1 MRTSIQQPCPPLD
14 AARAR
19 RPRRTSPPVWV
30 IEQWPD
36 AVMITDAAGV
46 IEYVNAAFEKLTG
59 YARAEVV
66 GRTPAVLKSGKQDPK
81 FYRRLWR
88 ELRAGRPFR
97 AVFTNRRK
105 SGELFHEEE
114 VIHPVRGPGGS
125 IAHFISSG
133 RDVTVTM
140 RQLRRLAHEAT
151 HDALTGLPNR
161 TLFADRL
168 AQAVRLASRRKESV
182 TVAIFDL
189 DGFRRA
195 NNRFG
200 HEAGDAVLRA
210 VARRTQRCIRAADT
224 VARLGGDEFGIILTG
239 TASRAAVGAVLE
251 KVRAANSAP
260 VRHRNRNI
268 PISISI
274 GACLYPRD
282 GRSERTLS
290 RRADAA
296 MYAAK
301 RAGGSRWRFVD
312 RNQTSQRAGV

>member
-1 MRTSIQQPCPPLD
+1 
-14 AARAR
+14 
-19 RPRRTSPPVWV
+19 
-30 IEQWPD
+30 
-36 AVMITDAAGV
+36 MITDAAGV

-133 RDVTVTM
+133 RDVTATM
-140 RQLRRLAHEAT
+140 RELRRLEHDAT

-168 AQAVRLASRRKESV
+168 AQAVRLAARRKELFA
-182 TVAIFDL
+182 VAVFDL

-200 HEAGDAVLRA
+200 HEAGDAVLRE
-210 VARRTQRCIRAADT
+210 VARRTRRCIRAADT
-224 VARLGGDEFGIILTG
+224 VARLGGDEFGIILAG
-239 TASRAAVGAVLE
+239 TASRAAAAAVLE
-251 KVRAANSAP
+251 KVRAANAAP
-260 VRHRNRNI
+260 VRHDSRKI
-268 PISISI
+268 PMSISI

-301 RAGGSRWRFVD
+301 RAGGDRWCFID
-312 RNQTSQRAGV
+312 RNQASRRARP